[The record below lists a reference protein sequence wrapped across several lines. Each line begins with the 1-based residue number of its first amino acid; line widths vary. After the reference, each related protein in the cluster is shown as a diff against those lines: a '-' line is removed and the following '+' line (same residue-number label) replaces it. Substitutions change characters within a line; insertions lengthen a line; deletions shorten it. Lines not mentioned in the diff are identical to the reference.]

1 MATKPAKLQ
10 TLKPKL
16 QVLDTRRVPTL
27 DTKAGATQ
35 RVRGRKWM
43 TQRQRIQMRD
53 ACTCA
58 GCGLVRI
65 DHEVDHIVPLE
76 QGGSNDDS
84 NLQLLCSGPDGCHAK
99 KTAREARA
107 RAGR

>member
-1 MATKPAKLQ
+1 MAKLQ

-16 QVLDTRRVPTL
+16 QMLDTRRVPTL

-43 TQRQRIQMRD
+43 TQRQRIQTRD

-84 NLQLLCSGPDGCHAK
+84 NLQLLCSGPDGCHTK